1 MFLVDFPTFTAE
13 GQNFAQLAGTNIADT
28 RPTVSLKMQPK
39 PGYAISQGFFSSILP
54 LPTGVAS
61 VAFNQG
67 VSPESPLNVFC
78 NITLDNPLTMP
89 SSNLDLGLCITGEG
103 VQRVYGNSV
112 DLQTELVPRITPTK
126 ASGSVSLN
134 GTYNSTQS
142 YVQTLTADVGYYLP
156 SLPQAYVSTSSPANY
171 QQSTTSSFD
180 ANGYRLSA
188 QITVDYLVKSEDVTT
203 DKIKYIAQD
212 IKPIPATNV
221 VQVNSYNI
229 DVSSLTESGGV
240 KQMDI
245 RGVEGAAF
253 SVNVVNSLSVNIF
266 SYSSTINSVGL
277 NSLNIPFPKITGS
290 SETYTVTIS
299 GTLSPTLTP
308 AVFTLNQYQSISVG
322 FGITSTN
329 GFIGSTAS
337 PTINPKYSADRAYS
351 TSYLERYDYTV
362 LIENPTGTLNNST
375 DIINFPT
382 RNSFTNVTYT
392 TGNGTEIFINSVGF
406 FEYQEAGAVSTNKIT
421 MLINYS
427 ILSTGTTDIASTI
440 NIDNFL
446 TFN

>member
-1 MFLVDFPTFTAE
+1 MFLVDFPNFTAE
-13 GQNFAQLAGTNIADT
+13 GEDFFQTAGTNIAST

-39 PGYAISQGFFSSILP
+39 PGYALLSGLFDPILP

-61 VAFNQG
+61 VAFVQG
-67 VSPESPLNVFC
+67 VSPESPLHVFC

-89 SSNLDLGLCITGEG
+89 AAPLDLGLCITGD
-103 VQRVYGNSV
+103 VIQKVYFNTV
-112 DLQTELVPRITPTK
+112 TVETELDSRIT
-126 ASGSVSLN
+126 ASKSSGTVSLN
-134 GTYNSTQS
+134 GTYNSTQTS
-142 YVQTLTADVGYYLP
+142 NQTLTADAGYYLP
-156 SLPQAYVSTSSPANY
+156 SLPQAYVSTSFPANY
-171 QQSTTSSFD
+171 EQSTTSSFD
-180 ANGYRLSA
+180 GNGYRLST
-188 QITVDYLVKSEDVTT
+188 QITVDYLVRSEDFTT
-203 DKIKYIAQD
+203 DKIKYVAQD
-212 IKPIPATNV
+212 VKPIPVTTV
-221 VQVNSYNI
+221 VQVNSYDI

-277 NSLNIPFPKITGS
+277 NSLNIPFPKITAA
-290 SETYTVTIS
+290 SETYTITIS
-299 GTLSPTLTP
+299 GTLSATLTP
-308 AVFTLNQYQSISVG
+308 TVFTLNQYQSISVG
-322 FGITSTN
+322 FGITSAN

-392 TGNGTEIFINSVGF
+392 AGNGTEIFINSVGF
-406 FEYQEAGAVSTNKIT
+406 FEYQEAGVVSTSKIT
-421 MLINYS
+421 MLISYS